1 MIEESSLIDF
11 GAEKKFYAKE
21 EYIFKQNQPALFYF
35 QIASGEVKM
44 NNYQP
49 DGKEFIQAIFS
60 APRSFGEPPLF
71 ADIVYPANAMATQ
84 RSYIWRLPKSA
95 FYNLL
100 RQEPETHLKVS
111 QAIAKRLHYKA
122 LMAAELAQQSPEN
135 RILKI
140 LDYLKFEV
148 NHIITPF
155 GYKTDLTRQN
165 IADLTGLRVETVIR
179 TLKELEQKNEVKII
193 NRKVYR

>member
-1 MIEESSLIDF
+1 
-11 GAEKKFYAKE
+11 
-21 EYIFKQNQPALFYF
+21 
-35 QIASGEVKM
+35 
-44 NNYQP
+44 
-49 DGKEFIQAIFS
+49 
-60 APRSFGEPPLF
+60 
-71 ADIVYPANAMATQ
+71 
-84 RSYIWRLPKSA
+84 
-95 FYNLL
+95 
-100 RQEPETHLKVS
+100 
-111 QAIAKRLHYKA
+111 
-122 LMAAELAQQSPEN
+122 MAAELAQQSPEN

-155 GYKTDLTRQN
+155 GYKTDLTRQY

>member
-11 GAEKKFYAKE
+11 GAEKRFYAKE
-21 EYIFKQNQPALFYF
+21 EYIFKQDQPALFYF

-71 ADIVYPANAMATQ
+71 ADIVYPANAIAIKN
-84 RSYIWRLPKSA
+84 SLIWRLPKSA
-95 FYNLL
+95 FYELL
-100 RQEPETHLKVS
+100 RQKPDTHLRVS

-140 LDYLKFEV
+140 LDYLKQEV
-148 NHIITPF
+148 NNITTPF